1 MIGAADESLGAF
13 LEGNSMEKMSLI
25 TRMRR
30 RLKDQGGQSTTEY
43 ILILAIVVM
52 IAGKM
57 KKGLTQA
64 VEGGVTNLGGVI
76 SESTDPSKFKT
87 D

>member
-1 MIGAADESLGAF
+1 LIGAADESLGTF

-57 KKGLTQA
+57 KQGLKDA
-64 VEGGVTNLGGVI
+64 VGGGVNNLRDVI
-76 SESTDPSKFKT
+76 TESTDPSKFR